1 MNIKDIDILTIGL
14 SYLSGWLTIGWLV
27 YLLTIYKYEKVS
39 KRQLA
44 LLAGPG
50 NFIGFTSLVFA
61 MKADLIT
68 VILTSIS
75 ATAVTLFVVM
85 VMIPKKPDE

>member
-1 MNIKDIDILTIGL
+1 MNIKDIDLMTIGL
-14 SYLSGWLTIGWLV
+14 SYLSSWLTMGWPA

-44 LLAGPG
+44 LLLGPG
-50 NFIGFTSLVFA
+50 FFIGFSCLVLA
-61 MKADLIT
+61 MTFDLIA
-68 VILTSIS
+68 VILTAII
-75 ATAVTLFVVM
+75 ATAAALFVVM

>member
-1 MNIKDIDILTIGL
+1 MNIKDIDFLTIGL
-14 SYLSGWLTIGWLV
+14 SYLSSWLTMGWPL

-44 LLAGPG
+44 LLAGPEI
-50 NFIGFTSLVFA
+50 FIGFSSLVIA
-61 MKADLIT
+61 MGSGLIAA
-68 VILTSIS
+68 ILTSIL
-75 ATAVTLFVVM
+75 ATAVTLFVGM